1 MEAIQRLRIAERF
14 AIIEEPTAG
23 QVATLLRDNHILA
36 RCVGRMEFGQR
47 ALGNRSILANPSAF
61 DNVRKIN
68 RQIKRR
74 DFWMPFTP
82 TILDYR
88 ARDYLVKPTDCPF
101 MTMAFDSTDLA
112 RKDLVAAVHPAD
124 YTVRPQILERSANP
138 DYYTLI
144 AEFEALTGIGGLLNT
159 SLNLHGEPVVC
170 SPDDAFHTFEHSEL
184 DAIVFDDFL
193 ITRQR

>member
-1 MEAIQRLRIAERF
+1 MGGACCAGWGHRVLAHYGVNDMTYNHFSLRVPG
-14 AIIEEPTAG
+14 EPG
-23 QVATLLRDNHILA
+23 H
-36 RCVGRMEFGQR
+36 F
-47 ALGNRSILANPSAF
+47 
-61 DNVRKIN
+61 
-68 RQIKRR
+68 
-74 DFWMPFTP
+74 
-82 TILDYR
+82 
-88 ARDYLVKPTDCPF
+88 LVKPTDCPF